1 MTIGF
6 RRSSLLALRALRARG
21 HAEQRV
27 SKLLQRARPRPRAPH
42 TRGWDA
48 SRDSPD
54 LNLWLVVALHNL
66 RGKVLDAQG
75 RLQRGLDAVQVWSQR
90 QGHASSA
97 AKPNT
102 RGAAATLRRK
112 NTRVSRARCEGVGHS
127 EKERCVRGAPV
138 LGPVHAEPRS
148 QAMLAS
154 LGHLCAEARLFLPA
168 PCSLFF
174 LPGTAAR
181 TCWEAVARQPQRR
194 TPTAAATH
202 VVFLPFQVSRAR
214 WLLRLFRLAV
224 QRRFFPPATCCI
236 VQRFHRA
243 LVNLSRVGLWLRK
256 LWSHAWLRMHSG
268 RAHDW
273 ACCWQE
279 ACSMHTRQH
288 AFSARRL

>member
-102 RGAAATLRRK
+102 RAAAATLARK
-112 NTRVSRARCEGVGHS
+112 NTRVSRPRCEGRRPQR
-127 EKERCVRGAPV
+127 EERCVRASGPPGARRTESV
-138 LGPVHAEPRS
+138 LPLSATSVPKQGFPGSA
-148 QAMLAS
+148 
-154 LGHLCAEARLFLPA
+154 
-168 PCSLFF
+168 CSLFF

-181 TCWEAVARQPQRR
+181 SCWEAVARQPQRR
-194 TPTAAATH
+194 TPTAAATD

-214 WLLRLFRLAV
+214 WLLRLFRLAA

-273 ACCWQE
+273 SCCWQE

>member
-102 RGAAATLRRK
+102 RAAAATLARK
-112 NTRVSRARCEGVGHS
+112 NTRVSRPGCEGRRPQR
-127 EKERCVRGAPV
+127 EERCVRG
-138 LGPVHAEPRS
+138 GPACSGPPGARRTEP
-148 QAMLAS
+148 Q
-154 LGHLCAEARLFLPA
+154 ELPLSA
-168 PCSLFF
+168 TSVPKQGFPGSACSLFF

-181 TCWEAVARQPQRR
+181 SCWEAVARQPQRR
-194 TPTAAATH
+194 TPTAAATD

-214 WLLRLFRLAV
+214 WLLRLFRLAA
-224 QRRFFPPATCCI
+224 QRRFSHLRPAASCSAASRACEPEPCWPVAAQI
-236 VQRFHRA
+236 VEPCLA
-243 LVNLSRVGLWLRK
+243 
-256 LWSHAWLRMHSG
+256 A
-268 RAHDW
+268 
-273 ACCWQE
+273 
-279 ACSMHTRQH
+279 H
-288 AFSARRL
+288 AFWPRA